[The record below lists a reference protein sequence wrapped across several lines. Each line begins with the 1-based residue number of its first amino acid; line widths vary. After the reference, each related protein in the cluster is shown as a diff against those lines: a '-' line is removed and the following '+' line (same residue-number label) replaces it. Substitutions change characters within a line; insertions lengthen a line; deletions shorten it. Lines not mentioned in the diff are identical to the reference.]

1 MLIYLYLAP
10 RIRIYCAHNA
20 LDIQSV
26 YRLGR
31 EKKKVKTVLKCQL
44 CVDVDVVRTVEAS
57 HTLLLVIANEKS
69 GHLTEQY

>member
-1 MLIYLYLAP
+1 MIYLYLAP
-10 RIRIYCAHNA
+10 RIQIYGA

-26 YRLGR
+26 YRMGR
-31 EKKKVKTVLKCQL
+31 GEKKVKTVLKSWI